1 MTRRNTTMRQNREEK
16 RSISWELVEN
26 KLASSKWLETKF
38 REFLKPIESIEFKEK
53 KITLVFHI
61 VL

>member
-1 MTRRNTTMRQNREEK
+1 MRQNKEEK